1 MALVERQPLQ
11 PQDLRTRNV
20 LDLTRIEEAEKSSVV
35 VTTDVEGPLFLGDFI
50 AEAMDEYLLPQD
62 RAIQASPGYGSLI
75 YSEGW
80 NWFTEETSPTRRRN
94 GFRTWDRS
102 RLSLS
107 QEGTD
112 TIFTL
117 PMLIAAGAS
126 YQDLERLTL
135 QSKETPGAR
144 SLVDNLRKNGISV
157 IGITT
162 APVEPYRILFTE
174 RGVNANNIIGSPFP
188 IDETRQLLQ
197 DSGQYQREV
206 AITQEFLREAYSI
219 IDSHSRI
226 STEDGT
232 TTRHFSGEGSGLLQ
246 SRIAK
251 YISQDLDV
259 SYDFSRRKKRGP
271 AATLMGQVI
280 EASSMVGDR
289 AKAAL
294 SQFTSR
300 KLQLGGG
307 ALVAMGDG
315 ANDAVMLQRAPISIG
330 LNGADAARAAKI
342 GVVTDNVKNLL
353 PIFWEVA
360 NGQRDI
366 RSIIESARQKVGS
379 SAIITEGGP
388 NIPEEIIQEHKR
400 MKKQLRGTNITY

>member
-1 MALVERQPLQ
+1 MAIVERQTSQLQ
-11 PQDLRTRNV
+11 GLQTKSILE
-20 LDLTRIEEAEKSSVV
+20 LTRIEEAEKSNVV

-50 AEAMDEYLLPQD
+50 AEAMGEYLMPEGN
-62 RAIQASPGYGSLI
+62 AIKAIPSYGHLI
-75 YSEGW
+75 YEEGW
-80 NWFTEETSPTRRRN
+80 NWFTRDTASTRRGN
-94 GFRTWDRS
+94 GYQTQDRGS
-102 RLSLS
+102 YSLS

-117 PMLIAAGAS
+117 PMLLAAGAS
-126 YQDLERLTL
+126 YEDLERLTL

-144 SLVDNLRKNGISV
+144 VLIDSLRNDGISV

-162 APVEPYRILFTE
+162 APVEPYRRLFTE

-188 IDETRQLLQ
+188 IAETKQLLQ

-206 AITQEFLREAYSI
+206 AITQEFLEDAYRI
-219 IDSHSRI
+219 IDNHSSI
-226 STEDGT
+226 STEDGVN
-232 TTRHFSGEGSGLLQ
+232 TRHFSVDGSELLQ
-246 SRIAK
+246 ARIAK
-251 YISQDLDV
+251 YINQDLGV
-259 SYDFSRRKKRGP
+259 SYDISQRKKRGP
-271 AATLMGQVI
+271 ASTLMGQVI

-330 LNGADAARAAKI
+330 LNGPDAARAAKI
-342 GVVTDNVKNLL
+342 SVVTDNVASLR
-353 PIFWEVA
+353 PIFLEVA

-366 RSIIESARQKVGS
+366 RSIVSYVQSRVGS
-379 SAIITEGGP
+379 SAIVTEGGP
-388 NIPEEIIQEHKR
+388 NIPDYIIEQHRR
-400 MKKQLRGTNITY
+400 MKKQLRGGNVTY

>member
-1 MALVERQPLQ
+1 MAIVERQTSQLQ
-11 PQDLRTRNV
+11 GLQTKSILE
-20 LDLTRIEEAEKSSVV
+20 LTRIEEAEKSNVV

-50 AEAMDEYLLPQD
+50 ADAMNEYLLPQQQTIH
-62 RAIQASPGYGSLI
+62 ATPGYGKLI
-75 YSEGW
+75 YVEGW
-80 NWFTEETSPTRRRN
+80 EWFTGETAPTRRGN
-94 GFRTWDRS
+94 GFITEDRS

-117 PMLIAAGAS
+117 PMLLAAGAS

-144 SLVDNLRKNGISV
+144 VLVDSLRNEGISV

-162 APVEPYRILFTE
+162 APVEPYRRLFAE
-174 RGVNANNIIGSPFP
+174 REVNTNNIIGSPFP

-197 DSGQYQREV
+197 ESGHYEREV
-206 AITQEFLREAYSI
+206 SITQEFLEDAYRI

-226 STEDGT
+226 FIEDGVIA
-232 TTRHFSGEGSGLLQ
+232 RQFSDEGSESLQ
-246 SRIAK
+246 ARIAK
-251 YISQDLDV
+251 YISQDLGV
-259 SYDFSRRKKRGP
+259 SYDFSQRRKRGP
-271 AATLMGQVI
+271 ATTLIGQVI
-280 EASSMVGDR
+280 EASRMVGDR

-294 SQFTSR
+294 SQLTSR
-300 KLQLGGG
+300 RLKSGDG

-315 ANDAVMLQRAPISIG
+315 ANDAIMLQRAPISIG

-342 GVVTDNVKNLL
+342 AVVTDDVKTLL

-360 NGQRDI
+360 NGARDI
-366 RSIIESARQKVGS
+366 PSIIAHVQSKVGS
-379 SAIITEGGP
+379 SAIVTEGGLS
-388 NIPEEIIQEHKR
+388 IPDHIIEEHRR
-400 MKKQLRGTNITY
+400 MKKYLRGPNITY